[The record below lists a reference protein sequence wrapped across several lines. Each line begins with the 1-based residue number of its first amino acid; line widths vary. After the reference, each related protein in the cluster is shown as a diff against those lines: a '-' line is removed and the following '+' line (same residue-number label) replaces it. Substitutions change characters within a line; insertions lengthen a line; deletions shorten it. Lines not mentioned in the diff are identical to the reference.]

1 MFSGGYTKS
10 KLQYEIP
17 DLSRD
22 VAGSPEHLAAVEAV
36 IRLDE
41 RARCSPLRDG
51 WRRRLLYGQAAGCT
65 LAEGELIHLEDL
77 VLLDGGA
84 YDGPGSVPLAFSL
97 QVLQA
102 WRRALLTN
110 DPAGLLVTA
119 RPGLEDE
126 REGDAPGLLSHSS
139 DERELVEPERM
150 EAWRRALQ
158 ESRHLSPL
166 LAAGVV
172 WDAWLSLNPEGGG
185 AWRATLLAALVLRAR
200 GMTNDFLLPIDT
212 GRRFAP
218 YRTHP
223 NHGAARRIMGFLS
236 WADAAAKQSAKELDR
251 LTTFERQ
258 LLAVTR
264 KRRKNSR
271 LPELVFLLLSRPLIS
286 IPMAAKHLGVSSQA
300 VAAMM
305 KELGSI
311 PRPLTER
318 TRYRVWGIV

>member
-1 MFSGGYTKS
+1 MFSYGYAKTKI
-10 KLQYEIP
+10 QYEIP
-17 DLSRD
+17 DFSRH
-22 VAGSPEHLAAVEAV
+22 VTGSAEHLSAFEAV

-41 RARCSPLRDG
+41 RVRHSPLRDG

-102 WRRALLTN
+102 WRRALLTIA
-110 DPAGLLVTA
+110 PAGVLGTA

-126 REGDAPGLLSHSS
+126 REGDEPGLKSVSS
-139 DERELVEPERM
+139 EERELVDAERM
-150 EAWRRALQ
+150 TAWKRVIQ

-166 LAAGVV
+166 LAAAVV

-185 AWRATLLAALVLRAR
+185 GWRATLLAALILRAR
-200 GMTNDFLLPIDT
+200 GMTYEFLLPIDT

-218 YRTHP
+218 YRPQP
-223 NHGAARRIMGFLS
+223 NHGTAGRIMGFLS
-236 WADAAAKQSAKELDR
+236 WVETGAKQSAKELDR

-258 LLAVTR
+258 LLAVSG

-271 LPELVFLLLSRPLIS
+271 LPDLVFLLMSRPLIS
-286 IPMAAKHLGVSSQA
+286 IPMAAKHLGVSNQA

-311 PRPLTER
+311 PRELTDR
-318 TRYRVWGIV
+318 RRYRVWGIV